1 MKIVFTGGGTGGH
14 FYPIIAVA
22 EEINNIVKEKRLLS
36 PKLYYVGPKPYD
48 THALYENNILYKQ
61 SPAGKLRRYFSP
73 LNFFD
78 ICKTGIGVLKTVFQM
93 FFIYP
98 DVIFSKGGYASFPTV
113 VAARLLRIP
122 LVIHESDAVPGRV
135 NRFGGKFAKKIAL
148 GYPKAAE
155 YFDLDKVAHTGN
167 PVRHELLIVP
177 KESGQQY
184 FELARDIP
192 TILVLGGSQGA
203 SRINDMI
210 LDILPRLLEKY
221 QVIHQ
226 IGEKLFDM
234 TKRTADVILENS
246 SYRTRYRPFGF
257 LNAHALRMAAGA
269 SSLIISRAG
278 SGSIFE
284 IAAWERPSIII
295 PISTKIS
302 HDQRHNAFSYA
313 RSGAAVVIE
322 EGNLTPNL
330 LASEIVRLMNDENL
344 RIKMKSRAKKFSRP
358 DAARKIAEVIVA
370 LALKHEQ

>member
-22 EEINNIVKEKRLLS
+22 EEINNIAKEKKLLS
-36 PKLYYVGPKPYD
+36 PKLYYIGPEPYD
-48 THALYENNILYKQ
+48 TRALYENNIVYKQ
-61 SPAGKLRRYFSP
+61 SPAGKVRRYFSP

-78 ICKTGIGVLKTVFQM
+78 ICKTGVGIVKTLLQM
-93 FFIYP
+93 FFLYP

-135 NRFGGKFAKKIAL
+135 NRFGGKFAEKIAL
-148 GYPKAAE
+148 GYPEAAE
-155 YFDLDKVAHTGN
+155 YFDAEKVAHTGN
-167 PVRHELLIVP
+167 PVRHELLTPP

-184 FELARDIP
+184 FELDRDIP

-203 SRINDMI
+203 SHINDVVI
-210 LDILPRLLEKY
+210 DILPRLLEHY

-226 IGEKLFDM
+226 IGEKLFDAV
-234 TKRTADVILENS
+234 KRTADVVLENNP
-246 SYRTRYRPFGF
+246 YHIRYRPFGF

-278 SGSIFE
+278 AGSIFE
-284 IAAWERPSIII
+284 IAAWERPSIIVPI
-295 PISTKIS
+295 PTKIS
-302 HDQRHNAFSYA
+302 HDQRRNAFSYA
-313 RSGAAVVIE
+313 RSGAAIVIE
-322 EGNLTPNL
+322 EENLTPNL
-330 LASEIVRLMNDENL
+330 LGSEVTRLMNDENL
-344 RIKMKSRAKKFSRP
+344 RAKMKNRAQKFSRP

-370 LALKHEQ
+370 IALKHEQ

>member
-22 EEINNIVKEKRLLS
+22 EEINNIAKEKRLLS
-36 PKLYYVGPKPYD
+36 PKLYYIGPEPYD
-48 THALYENNILYKQ
+48 SRALYENNIIYKQ

-78 ICKTGIGVLKTVFQM
+78 ICKTGIGIIKTILQM

-122 LVIHESDAVPGRV
+122 LFIHESDAVPGRV
-135 NRFGGKFAKKIAL
+135 NRFGGKFAEKIAL
-148 GYPKAAE
+148 GYPDAAR
-155 YFDLDKVAHTGN
+155 YFDPKKVAHTGN
-167 PVRHELLIVP
+167 PVRRGLFMVP

-184 FELARDIP
+184 FELDENIP

-203 SRINDMI
+203 THLNDLI
-210 LDILPRLLEKY
+210 IDILPGLLEQY
-221 QVIHQ
+221 QIIHQ
-226 IGEKLFDM
+226 SGEKLFEAV
-234 TKRTADVILENS
+234 KNTANVVLENNP
-246 SYRTRYRPFGF
+246 YRTRYRPFGF
-257 LNAHALRMAAGA
+257 LNAHMLRMAAGA

-295 PISTKIS
+295 PIPTKIS

-330 LASEIVRLMNDENL
+330 LSLEIARLMDDKDL
-344 RIKMKSRAKKFSRP
+344 RARMKDSAKKFSRP
-358 DAARKIAEVIVA
+358 DAARKIAEAIVA
-370 LALKHEQ
+370 IALGHE